1 MSDTICFFGVL
12 GVRGAQNLTSGSALR
27 DYSRPCSGNCI
38 GWQALSLGW
47 PHAWQ
52 GTYLSLPIVSLQPP
66 VGTFLVVHA
75 RGHALVLVFA
85 HMAKVLTRILTI
97 FVVVLVYMLAEG
109 VALLAEAHGL

>member
-1 MSDTICFFGVL
+1 M
-12 GVRGAQNLTSGSALR
+12 
-27 DYSRPCSGNCI
+27 
-38 GWQALSLGW
+38 GWQALNLGW

-75 RGHALVLVFA
+75 RGHELVLVFA

-97 FVVVLVYMLAEG
+97 FVAVLVYMLAGG
-109 VALLAEAHGL
+109 VCTLS